1 LEERGVRKS
10 PINNGQVKVEDM
22 KCDSG
27 RSVSVWMR
35 TEDDIPSDGP
45 LTTDANAD
53 VCIVGAG
60 IAGMTTAY
68 LLVRE
73 GKTVIVLDDGPV
85 GCGMTGRTTAHLV
98 TALDDRYF
106 DLESYHGEQGA
117 RLAAESHKAAID
129 RIEEIV
135 SAEGIDCEFERLNG
149 YLFTPPTESNE
160 ILERELKATHLA
172 GLTDTEIV
180 ARAPINKF
188 DTGPALLFPNQAQFH
203 PLKYLSGLA
212 RAIQK
217 LGGRIHT
224 GTHASNIEGGDNARV
239 ETVNGP
245 AVAAGSIVVATNSPV
260 NDLVSIHTKQAPY
273 ITYVIG
279 ARVPRGS
286 VTRALY
292 WDTPDPYHYLRLES
306 GKSDNA
312 ENDYDVLIVGGEDH
326 KTGQADD
333 FTERYQRLEE
343 WTRER
348 FPMVESI
355 DYRWSGQVLEPIDG
369 LAFIG
374 RNPMDADN
382 VYVATGDSGN
392 GMTHGTIAG
401 ILLTDLILGREN
413 AWADIYDPSRKTLGA
428 IKEFAKENL
437 NVAAQ
442 YADYVTPGELD
453 STDSVLPGN
462 GAIVRRGL
470 SKVAAYRDK
479 EGILHERSAVCTH
492 LGCIVGWNSSEETW
506 DCPCHGSRFDKFGT
520 VVMGPANS
528 NLEPVNSEVKAG

>member
-1 LEERGVRKS
+1 
-10 PINNGQVKVEDM
+10 M
-22 KCDSG
+22 
-27 RSVSVWMR
+27 
-35 TEDDIPSDGP
+35 
-45 LTTDANAD
+45 
-53 VCIVGAG
+53 
-60 IAGMTTAY
+60 Y
-68 LLVRE
+68 
-73 GKTVIVLDDGPV
+73 
-85 GCGMTGRTTAHLV
+85 
-98 TALDDRYF
+98 
-106 DLESYHGEQGA
+106 
-117 RLAAESHKAAID
+117 
-129 RIEEIV
+129 
-135 SAEGIDCEFERLNG
+135 
-149 YLFTPPTESNE
+149 
-160 ILERELKATHLA
+160 
-172 GLTDTEIV
+172 
-180 ARAPINKF
+180 
-188 DTGPALLFPNQAQFH
+188 
-203 PLKYLSGLA
+203 
-212 RAIQK
+212 
-217 LGGRIHT
+217 
-224 GTHASNIEGGDNARV
+224 
-239 ETVNGP
+239 
-245 AVAAGSIVVATNSPV
+245 
-260 NDLVSIHTKQAPY
+260 
-273 ITYVIG
+273 G